1 MTNDAYDYVGDLH
14 AYHQPH
20 FRRKKTGRKID
31 RGGVGDRGFGTDRD
45 CPRGHAKRAP
55 ASGALHGAY
64 PSRSP
69 SRGLSP
75 DDDMPGDPH
84 DGSDVYDPPQTL
96 DLDDDGVLPR
106 GDDAP
111 RGLHYVVHLVRGA
124 YAPGLRMGHV
134 DALQM
139 VGDPRTFVRQTVPPR
154 AD

>member
-1 MTNDAYDYVGDLH
+1 MTLTTMLAISMPIISLT
-14 AYHQPH
+14 
-20 FRRKKTGRKID
+20 FRGRKQLGRLTAAGSAIVASAPIVIALAVT
-31 RGGVGDRGFGTDRD
+31 RNAL
-45 CPRGHAKRAP
+45 PRVVPFTAP
-55 ASGALHGAY
+55 IPLALPVAV
-64 PSRSP
+64 
-69 SRGLSP
+69 SP